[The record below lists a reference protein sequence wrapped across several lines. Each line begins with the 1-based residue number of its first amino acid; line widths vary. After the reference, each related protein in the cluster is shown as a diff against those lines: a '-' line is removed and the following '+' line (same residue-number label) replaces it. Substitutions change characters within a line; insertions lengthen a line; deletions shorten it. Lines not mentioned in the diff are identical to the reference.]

1 MDKIFDTNYIGSD
14 FQKRVE
20 ARKRKENQK
29 MAEKEESDEKST
41 EGTRSSKEDQRINN
55 IIYKKKQIADSTDVD
70 TLKIKEL
77 LYFDTF
83 L

>member
-1 MDKIFDTNYIGSD
+1 MLGAQNHDLHHEHFNYNYGTALFMDKIFDTNYIGSD

-41 EGTRSSKEDQRINN
+41 EGTRSSKED
-55 IIYKKKQIADSTDVD
+55 
-70 TLKIKEL
+70 
-77 LYFDTF
+77 
-83 L
+83 